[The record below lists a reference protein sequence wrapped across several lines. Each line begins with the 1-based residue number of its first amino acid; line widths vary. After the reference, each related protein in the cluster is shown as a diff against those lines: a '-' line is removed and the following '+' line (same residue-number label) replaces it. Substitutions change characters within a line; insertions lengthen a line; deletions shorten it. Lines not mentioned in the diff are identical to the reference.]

1 MSRINTLK
9 TVASTV
15 LFAAAVGFI
24 VQYGETAP
32 AMASAEANPVYN
44 KAPRTL
50 MMSKNAQGVAVFG
63 MPDVVTIPFDHSAHT
78 RQVLAVD
85 VVYTELDVPKMG
97 PIMATPVIGCET
109 SLSAK
114 RQPAAL
120 VELTVTAPCFEDS
133 DFSIRHEGLVFSAK
147 TERNGDALVVVPALM
162 ASAEFAVAFDNIVQA
177 TTDIFVPELRQ
188 YDRAVL
194 QWAGVDNIRIH
205 ALEDGAEIGDPG
217 HVWSASLHQP
227 KDIREGQHGFVLY
240 LGTAEDDASLQAE
253 VYTFPAGKMNQEG
266 EVDLRVGVSV
276 TEANCG
282 REVDATTIQTNAD
295 LPLIKSNIAIQMPDC
310 SQVGEV
316 VLLGGKFADVAV
328 VSN

>member
-1 MSRINTLK
+1 MSRINTIR

-32 AMASAEANPVYN
+32 AMASAEDNPVYN

-50 MMSKNAQGVAVFG
+50 MMSKNAQGDAVFG
-63 MPDVVTIPFDHSAHT
+63 MPDVVTTPFDHAANT
-78 RQVLAVD
+78 QTVLAVD
-85 VVYTELDVPKMG
+85 VVYTEFAVPRMG
-97 PIMATPVIGCET
+97 PILATPVVGCET

-120 VELTVTAPCFEDS
+120 VELTVSAPCFENS
-133 DFSIRHEGLVFSAK
+133 DFSVRHEGLIFSAK
-147 TERNGDALVVVPALM
+147 TERNGDAQVVVPALM
-162 ASAEFAVAFDNIVQA
+162 PAAEFAVAFDNVVQA
-177 TTDIFVPELRQ
+177 STDIFVPELRQ

-194 QWAGVDNIRIH
+194 QWEGVDNIRIH

-217 HVWSASLHQP
+217 HVWSASVHEA

-240 LGTAEDDASLQAE
+240 LGTAEDEASLQAE
-253 VYTFPAGKMNQEG
+253 VYTFPAGNMNLEG
-266 EVDLRVGVSV
+266 QVDLRIGVSV

-282 REVDATTIQTNAD
+282 REVDATTIQTNGD
-295 LPLIKSNIAIQMPDC
+295 LPLMKSSIAIQMPDC

-316 VLLGGKFADVAV
+316 VLLADKFADVAV